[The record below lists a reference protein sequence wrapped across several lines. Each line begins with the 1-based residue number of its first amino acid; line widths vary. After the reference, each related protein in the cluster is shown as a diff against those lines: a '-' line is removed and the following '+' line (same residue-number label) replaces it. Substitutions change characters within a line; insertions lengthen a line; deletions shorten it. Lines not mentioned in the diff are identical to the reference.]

1 MATLLGNIEQ
11 YQEGQEEWPQYVE
24 RLEQFLQ
31 ANDIVGESKAN
42 KRRSVFL
49 AVIGPGPYKL
59 LRSLLA
65 PEKPAE
71 KTFDELVSVLTK
83 HYSPPPSEIVQR
95 FRFHTRVRKP
105 GESVATFVAELRGL
119 SEFCN
124 FDNSLEKMLRDR
136 LVCGINDPAIQKRLL
151 AEPDLTF
158 NKALA
163 LAQGLETAAKDVNEL
178 KGSQSSGTVPV
189 KTEPVNS
196 VQQNK
201 PPKVWLR
208 AIVAECKDT

>member
-1 MATLLGNIEQ
+1 MATVL
-11 YQEGQEEWPQYVE
+11 E

-31 ANDIVGESKAN
+31 ANDIVGEAKAN
-42 KRRSVFL
+42 KTRSVFL

-95 FRFHTRVRKP
+95 FRFHTRVRKS

-124 FDNSLEKMLRDR
+124 FDNSLE
-136 LVCGINDPAIQKRLL
+136 
-151 AEPDLTF
+151 
-158 NKALA
+158 
-163 LAQGLETAAKDVNEL
+163 DV
-178 KGSQSSGTVPV
+178 
-189 KTEPVNS
+189 
-196 VQQNK
+196 
-201 PPKVWLR
+201 
-208 AIVAECKDT
+208 A

>member
-1 MATLLGNIEQ
+1 MATLLGSIEQ

-95 FRFHTRVRKP
+95 FRFH
-105 GESVATFVAELRGL
+105 
-119 SEFCN
+119 
-124 FDNSLEKMLRDR
+124 MH
-136 LVCGINDPAIQKRLL
+136 
-151 AEPDLTF
+151 
-158 NKALA
+158 
-163 LAQGLETAAKDVNEL
+163 
-178 KGSQSSGTVPV
+178 QS
-189 KTEPVNS
+189 
-196 VQQNK
+196 
-201 PPKVWLR
+201 
-208 AIVAECKDT
+208 